1 LANNGNTV
9 PNSDFLEISISDTGI
24 GIAHDDQQR
33 IFDRFERATL
43 YNKGVGLGLA
53 IVKRIIDNHN
63 GKIWVES
70 ELGIGSKFSFTVP
83 QAK

>member
-1 LANNGNTV
+1 MNDGNTV

-24 GIAHDDQQR
+24 GIAMRKVTRDASLVTRH
-33 IFDRFERATL
+33 FL
-43 YNKGVGLGLA
+43 LGLGLA

-70 ELGIGSKFSFTVP
+70 ELGMGSKFSFTIP
-83 QAK
+83 RAK